1 MENVFDLAKELN
13 VSKTQLKE
21 FMSDAGFRFKGFKYH
36 CDFHGDDK
44 NPSGSVTAKGGK
56 AFFNCFACGT
66 GGDIIKFAE
75 LYYKFDSVSAAKR
88 VLDYFGVE
96 YDFRDY
102 PVKLDNDTVGVK
114 LDNSAAAAKRAVWQE
129 KIEKRKAKNKARAE
143 AEAKQ
148 EAINYEKT
156 IKRINELAPQLL
168 ENRFNMWS
176 LCEDEFRSVFPNY
189 SANVKYIQRYV
200 GYCPKNKS
208 IVVIIPDE
216 SGKVVNM
223 KYRYKNSWDSEA
235 RDFVGERMAGKW
247 IGEKGSRAQAFPL
260 GAFGE
265 SDDERVIICE
275 GEKDALNLYGVGA
288 RALTL
293 GGVTAKWESDKELLR
308 DKIVYIWFDNDKAGY
323 ENAIKRYFEI
333 APVAKACYCVFF
345 YKINSSL
352 PAKYDISDF
361 IKERGIESDI
371 YSHITFSSFVLTN
384 ELIDEIAEIYDV
396 DFSEYRVLN
405 APTTWSAIQK
415 ELAQTDKDGNY
426 INILRTK
433 GEIDNLSFE
442 VICDNWQSMKKNKEY
457 FERFKES
464 FLSQFLRFDDEN
476 FGKFAE
482 TFDKLMDIADRGY
495 KNYRQTH
502 VADMV
507 NSLLLSFAK
516 LGYSFGESKGNL
528 YVWNKNYYMNLDLR
542 AFLKWALS
550 FFMVASRIDI
560 KKQLERNASE
570 LANNVLARAL
580 HIDEARKEPFLA
592 GKRVVNLLNGS
603 LIIAKNGKVTFT
615 SEHNKALCA
624 TNILNF
630 NYDKNAL
637 CPKWQAFLDSVVS
650 DRDDQKTLME
660 FMGYCLLPNH
670 NYESFLFLYG
680 RSGANGKSVILDVLR
695 SFFGDENVSSL
706 QLQQFCGHELH
717 ALSNKILNIG
727 SEIDKLGVDNGQ
739 LSNLKA
745 LVSPKD
751 RLQINPKNQ
760 DPYSL
765 EPSEKPKLAFAGND
779 KPKGNMDNAV
789 FRRMLL
795 ISFDKE
801 ITDDKKI
808 RGLSDRFDDEKGG
821 ILNMALLGL
830 ERLIKQGS
838 FTKSQKM
845 RDELEAYKDEV
856 SPLRAF
862 VRDAIITDENYKIPS
877 QYLYKL
883 YSDWAEDNGFKNKIS
898 PNHFSQ
904 RLKDEI
910 ALGGGVIE
918 TRQQWRANGNTIK
931 GLFGLRINP
940 EFYIK
945 SVTIFNGQSSTEVAI
960 SEMATLK

>member
-1 MENVFDLAKELN
+1 MDNVFELVKELN
-13 VSKTQLKE
+13 LSKDQLRDY
-21 FMSDAGFRFKGFKYH
+21 MSSCGVEFKGFNFK
-36 CDFHGDDK
+36 CPFHDDK
-44 NPSGSVTAKGGK
+44 NPSSASVYKRGGSQPNFK
-56 AFFNCFACGT
+56 CFACGT
-66 GGDIIKFAE
+66 SGDIIAFGEA
-75 LYYKFDSVSAAKR
+75 YYKTDKVSSAKR
-88 VLDYFGVE
+88 VLDYFGISYNCGNGKAE
-96 YDFRDY
+96 INEEAL
-102 PVKLDNDTVGVK
+102 K
-114 LDNSAAAAKRAVWQE
+114 E
-129 KIEKRKAKNKARAE
+129 IEKRKAQSRAKAQADE
-143 AEAKQ
+143 AALKKAKEAK
-148 EAINYEKT
+148 AKHLT
-156 IKRINELAPQLL
+156 ALAPKLL
-168 ENRFNMWS
+168 ENRMNMFS
-176 LCEDEFRSVFPNY
+176 QCESELKECFVNY
-189 SANVKYIQRYV
+189 SANTKNIHRYV
-200 GYCPKNKS
+200 GYCPDNKS
-208 IVVIIPDE
+208 IMIIIPDE
-216 SGKVVNM
+216 NGRVVNM
-223 KYRYKNSWDSEA
+223 KYRHKNEWDEVA
-235 RDFVGERMAGKW
+235 KAFVGKRREGKW
-247 IGEKGSRAQAFPL
+247 ISEANGQAAPFPL
-260 GAFGE
+260 SAFSE
-265 SDDERVIICE
+265 SEDERVIICE

-293 GGVTAKWESDKELLR
+293 GGVTISWEQHKELLR
-308 DKIVYIWFDNDKAGY
+308 DKIVYIWFDNDRAGY

-345 YKINSSL
+345 YKVNSSL

-361 IKERGIESDI
+361 IKEKGISEDI

-396 DFSEYRVLN
+396 SFDKYRVLN
-405 APTTWSAIQK
+405 EPVTWQNIQR
-415 ELAQTDKDGNY
+415 ELSTTDKDGNY

-433 GEIDNLSFE
+433 GELDNKSFE
-442 VICDNWQSMKKNKEY
+442 VICQNWKEMKED
-457 FERFKES
+457 KES
-464 FLSQFLRFDDEN
+464 FAKFKEAYLSQFLRFDDKYFEYY
-476 FGKFAE
+476 AS
-482 TFDKLMDIADRGY
+482 TFDKLLNIAEKGY
-495 KNYRQTH
+495 KAYRQTH

-507 NSLLLSFAK
+507 SSLMLSFAK
-516 LGYSFGESKGNL
+516 LGYSFGESKGSL
-528 YVWNKNYYMNLDLR
+528 YVWNKSYYMSLELR

-550 FFMVASRIDI
+550 FFMVASKIDV
-560 KKQLERNASE
+560 KKQLERNAKE
-570 LANNVLARAL
+570 LSDNVLARAL
-580 HIDEARKEPFLA
+580 HIDEKRKEPFLA

-603 LIIAKNGKVTFT
+603 LIITKNGKVTF
-615 SEHNKALCA
+615 SGEHNKALCA
-624 TNILNF
+624 TNILKF
-630 NYDKNAL
+630 NYDKNAI

-650 DRDDQKTLME
+650 DKDDQKTLME

-717 ALSNKILNIG
+717 ALSNKIINIG
-727 SEIDKLGVDNGQ
+727 SEIDKQGIDNGQ

-821 ILNMALLGL
+821 ILNMALEGL

-862 VRDAIITDENYKIPS
+862 VRDYLIADPNYKTPNT
-877 QYLYKL
+877 YVYNLYTAWCDNMDAKHKIAQNNL
-883 YSDWAEDNGFKNKIS
+883 PARIKAELEA
-898 PNHFSQ
+898 Q
-904 RLKDEI
+904 
-910 ALGGGVIE
+910 GVSGVSIGQ
-918 TRQQWRANGNTIK
+918 TWRSSTPIK
-931 GLFGLRINP
+931 GQRSVTPKGYIGLRVNPNAEIN
-940 EFYIK
+940 
-945 SVTIFNGQSSTEVAI
+945 AI
-960 SEMATLK
+960 SINEELIKNSEMSFLI